1 MFWRRK
7 RPSILTLDIAAIEEQ
22 LRGFEDEH
30 FEVTGERLT
39 SAEFYDRYRDGE
51 DLGFESGRSIRWA
64 SYYEL
69 LRAQG
74 QEALTSAPDQARLKR
89 AAIA

>member
-1 MFWRRK
+1 MFWRR
-7 RPSILTLDIAAIEEQ
+7 RRLPILTLDSVAIEEM
-22 LRGFEDEH
+22 LREFEDDH
-30 FEVTGERLT
+30 FEATGDRLT
-39 SAEFYDRYRDGE
+39 SAEFYDRYAGGDEVDSRDVV
-51 DLGFESGRSIRWA
+51 RWA

-74 QEALTSAPDQARLKR
+74 QQALSSQESTRLRR